1 MGKWF
6 VIAGL
11 VFRAVSS
18 AQSMHSAGPAH
29 EVTDHAAWIQV
40 VKDRLPVYGHRNW
53 IVIADS
59 AYPDQSRDGIETIV
73 AHENQLAV
81 LKTVLALIGE
91 SKHVRPIVYTD
102 QELPL
107 VDESDAP
114 GISDYRDQLA
124 SILDGQKANV
134 LPHEQIIAKL
144 DDVSKTFRVLIVKTT
159 LTIPYTSVFLQLDC
173 AYWSADAENRLRA
186 KMASLSK

>member
-1 MGKWF
+1 MGKWI
-6 VIAGL
+6 VTLGL
-11 VFRAVSS
+11 VFRAVSF
-18 AQSMHSAGPAH
+18 AQGMHTEDAAH
-29 EVTDHAAWIQV
+29 EGRERPAWLEI
-40 VKDRLPVYGHRNW
+40 VKDRLPLYGHRNW

-59 AYPDQSRDGIETIV
+59 AYPDQSREGIETVV

-81 LKTVLALIGE
+81 LKTVLALVHE
-91 SKHVRPIVYTD
+91 SKHVRPIIYTD

-107 VDESDAP
+107 IDEADAP

-124 SILDGQKANV
+124 SLLDGQPQNS

-144 DDVSKTFRVLIVKTT
+144 DDVSKTFRVLIIKTT

-186 KMASLSK
+186 KMAAQSK